1 MRRFAFFVMGAMLV
15 LSVFGARPAFAQS
28 KDEQA
33 IRALIDRSIQANN
46 SVDEKFIKQ
55 AMTDL
60 GTGAGPF
67 YPPFVQS
74 AGSVADLEP
83 LMARIVATLSARTF
97 KVTSPVSIRVEKKL
111 GWANYTWHVDATLRD
126 GSKRSFDGRTT
137 AAFALE
143 GKNWKYVHTHH
154 SLAALFPLSGKE
166 LEAEGKAIIQLER
179 DAWEAYKNKQIE
191 AFNDYYAEGA
201 SAFSDDQ
208 AYRVRGK
215 ADILR
220 GMEASMKMSDIL
232 SYQILDPEVKVL
244 GDTALLTYYYTYS
257 AMKDGKSND
266 SAGKISIVFQ
276 KQDGKW
282 RALHEHMAA
291 NESPRRANRP

>member
-1 MRRFAFFVMGAMLV
+1 MRRFAYFVMSVMFV
-15 LSVFGARPAFAQS
+15 LSAFGVRPAAAQS

-33 IRALIDRSIQANN
+33 IRALIDRNIQANN
-46 SVDEKFIKQ
+46 SVDEKVIKQ

-74 AGSVADLEP
+74 AASVADLEP
-83 LMARIVATLSARTF
+83 LMARIVATLSARAF
-97 KVTSPVSIRVEKKL
+97 KVTGPVAIHVEKKI

-143 GKNWKYVHTHH
+143 GKNWKYVHTHN
-154 SLAALFPLSGKE
+154 SLAAPFPLSGKE
-166 LEAEGKAIIQLER
+166 LEAEKQAIIQLER
-179 DAWEAYKNKQIE
+179 DVWEAYKNKQIE
-191 AFNDYYAEGA
+191 AFNGYYADDA

-220 GMEASMKMSDIL
+220 GMEALMKTSDVL
-232 SYQILDPEVKVL
+232 SYQILDPEVKVV
-244 GDTALLTYYYTYS
+244 GDTALLTYYYTENS
-257 AMKDGKSND
+257 MKDGKS
-266 SAGKISIVFQ
+266 SERAGKVSMVFV

-282 RALHEHMAA
+282 RALHEHMATNQA
-291 NESPRRANRP
+291 PQRMNRP